1 MARGGVFDRVRQPL
15 LHESVSRQVDAGRQ
29 RHRLAFDIEVRG
41 EPGVAGLRDELVD
54 PTQARLRRQRWA
66 FRWIAQSS
74 DDLSHLGE
82 RLAPGL
88 LHCEEGLAFLGL
100 FGAEQP
106 THSRR
111 LDRHDAEAVADD
123 VVQFAG
129 DAGAFLDDGPERVDL
144 VFLFEPRGVFLGGV
158 GAHTSV
164 AKREAGQPHERV
176 QGSVFFAV
184 LLLALVVK

>member
-1 MARGGVFDRVRQPL
+1 M
-15 LHESVSRQVDAGRQ
+15 SRCA
-29 RHRLAFDIEVRG
+29 AS
-41 EPGVAGLRDELVD
+41 PAS
-54 PTQARLRRQRWA
+54 QACATSLSTRLRLGCGASAGPSSR
-66 FRWIAQSS
+66 IAQSS

-144 VFLFEPRGVFLGGV
+144 VFLFEPRGAFLGGV
-158 GAHTSV
+158 GAHASV

-176 QGSVFFAV
+176 QGRGDHEGVDGAPRV
-184 LLLALVVK
+184 VRHDDRDTADRDGQPDPRPHGIDLAPQ